1 MNRKYWQK
9 IRQTD
14 FSISILAALIIL
26 SLATPIAWAS
36 ENQPSLHT
44 AESPVI
50 TINTAHD
57 SFDLSPYIET
67 IEDNNN
73 TYTMADIRSGKYDHL
88 WQRNTKP
95 IFIAPLKSTYWFR
108 VQFGFSKTSDNNV
121 YLLVDYLADLFTSID
136 ATMVQTNQQ
145 GQLIAEQIIHSG
157 RSVPFNDRNMVGQ
170 FDGLKIQ
177 NSNATSISVIGKFNN
192 VDTGVPAL
200 FPLNIYS
207 EEAYQEKQ
215 QTRLMILAGFFS
227 AMGAMFLYS
236 VSMLFV
242 LRERV
247 YCVYILFLL
256 TAIMTCSVM
265 DGLTGRWLFPASPVL
280 DVNVANSN
288 GLFSGVL
295 WIYFVYISLDAKTNW
310 PKQMTRF
317 YEIIMILG
325 LLFTPLP
332 FLILTPFQSSMLA
345 QSYDSLALPLALIA
359 IIVSIIRKDPIA
371 PYLLVAEISVII
383 GNICFLL
390 MMQGIVNMHAVFF
403 WGMHWGFFGE
413 VVLFSL
419 ALAAKT
425 KLAIIT
431 EMQTKMEKDKFEYM
445 ALHDSMTDL
454 PNRKM
459 FMDALTPSM
468 ARARRHNKQMGLMMI
483 DLNGFKAI
491 NDTYGHDAGDAILC
505 HVAKQLAINVRE
517 NDIPARLGGDEFA
530 IILEDISIKDVPCLS
545 KKILAAIAIPI
556 QYQGKNLQLTGSIG
570 ISLYPSQS
578 DTVADLIKLADDH
591 MYKAKTEKLGCYWQ
605 DSGLTV

>member
-1 MNRKYWQK
+1 MKRKYWKK
-9 IRQTD
+9 IRQSD
-14 FSISILAALIIL
+14 FSISILAALL
-26 SLATPIAWAS
+26 FLTLATPIAWAS
-36 ENQPSLHT
+36 ANQPGLHT
-44 AESPVI
+44 AESPEI
-50 TINTAHD
+50 TINTAHA

-95 IFIAPLKSTYWFR
+95 IFIAPRKTTYWFR
-108 VQFGFSKTSDNNV
+108 VQFNFSNTSDNNV
-121 YLLVDYLADLFTSID
+121 YLLVDYLADLFTAIN

-145 GQLIAEQIIHSG
+145 GQIISEQIIHSG
-157 RSVPFNDRNMVGQ
+157 RSVPFNDRNMIGQ
-170 FDGLKIQ
+170 FVGLKIYDTH
-177 NSNATSISVIGKFNN
+177 ATSISVIGKFNN
-192 VDTGVPAL
+192 ADTGVPAL
-200 FPLNIYS
+200 LPLVIYS

-236 VSMLFV
+236 VSLLFV

-265 DGLTGRWLFPASPVL
+265 HGLTGRWLFPASPVL
-280 DVNVANSN
+280 DVDVANAN
-288 GLFSGVL
+288 GIFSGVL

-310 PKQMTRF
+310 PKLMTRF

-371 PYLLVAEISVII
+371 PYLFVAEMSVII
-383 GNICFLL
+383 GSIFFLL
-390 MMQGIVNMHAVFF
+390 MMQGVVSMHAVFF

-425 KLAIIT
+425 KHAIIM

-459 FMDALTPSM
+459 FMDALNPSM

-505 HVAKQLAINVRE
+505 HVAKQLANNVRE

-530 IILEDISIKDVPCLS
+530 IILEDISIEDIPCLS
-545 KKILAAIAIPI
+545 KKILAAIAVPI
-556 QYQGKNLQLTGSIG
+556 QYQGTNLQLTGSIG
-570 ISLYPSQS
+570 VSLYPSQS
-578 DTVADLIKLADDH
+578 NTAADLIKLADDH

-605 DSGLTV
+605 GSELAV